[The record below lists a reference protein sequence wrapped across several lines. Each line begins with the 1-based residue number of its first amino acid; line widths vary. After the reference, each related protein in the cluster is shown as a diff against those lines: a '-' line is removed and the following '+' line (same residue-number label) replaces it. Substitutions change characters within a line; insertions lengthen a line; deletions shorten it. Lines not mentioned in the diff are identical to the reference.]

1 MNGHRFTPLAR
12 LALNATYVARLLLTA
27 AWRVIAPALVLVATA
42 GLATIIIVSGLPDL
56 AVAPLIAVVG
66 TTGVM
71 WAITLLAD

>member
-12 LALNATYVARLLLTA
+12 LALNAAYVARLLLTA
-27 AWRVIAPALVLVATA
+27 AWRVIAPVLVLVATA

-56 AVAPLIAVVG
+56 AVVALIAVVG

-71 WAITLLAD
+71 WAINFLAD